1 MLNNRDGSDIMK
13 TRVRIIVE
21 AETADGRW
29 VTTGDTDTEFT
40 FGVDPQIDRAHDLAV
55 TAATA
60 LRKAIA

>member
-1 MLNNRDGSDIMK
+1 MK
-13 TRVRIIVE
+13 TRIRVIVE
-21 AETADGRW
+21 AETTQGW

-40 FGVDPQIDRAHDLAV
+40 FADDPQLTQAHDLAV